1 LKHKRAIIV
10 LAILAVVVLLAVFL
24 LPRLLTRNHDLRS
37 ALASALQVSAERQKD
52 FFINLPP
59 ADARFPGSIL
69 ATSKFLVL
77 DRSDANNPD
86 IHPGGTFQL
95 STDDAV
101 AASALGS
108 LSVPAL
114 QEAAENKQAIT
125 LELKIANGKVLEMD
139 VPQLKHRLLESQ
151 AAGDA
156 ANKGTDPLVITRAY
170 SGQLTFLLHRRSKE
184 SVDLWNRL
192 IRSSSASKD
201 DHLSISADRASAGE
215 LSVEIRD
222 PVIFAFEVSTASFIT
237 SHLGA
242 EPTDVQFRPIRPA
255 DLPAEPHASKSAAV
269 PWILAT
275 IASGHYP
282 ALQTLRQ
289 DWNAASASLMQKTL
303 GEYAPTKVHT
313 LAATE
318 EKPLSESAI
327 KTFMADL
334 GKDTHDNGRPL
345 VIGYYIGHVVTWP
358 SGDIALILGD
368 ATSIPRFSTT
378 PSKAAIDEGLGK
390 NIGDL
395 ARLADA
401 LTANVEKLP
410 EGFLP
415 LRELYSGFEQLGVPF
430 ALIIDGCLR
439 MDEFERSREALHIVS
454 DPSGTSFFYIGPD
467 DQQTSALSQ
476 LGTLLTHVADN
487 QPFLHR
493 QSRYTRRQ
501 AWHLCIRRDKS
512 GSFVGRSRADGC
524 PDHEFLPRFAV

>member
-1 LKHKRAIIV
+1 MKHKRAIIV

-192 IRSSSASKD
+192 IRSSSASKTT
-201 DHLSISADRASAGE
+201 ISVSAQTGQVRANY
-215 LSVEIRD
+215 L
-222 PVIFAFEVSTASFIT
+222 
-237 SHLGA
+237 L
-242 EPTDVQFRPIRPA
+242 
-255 DLPAEPHASKSAAV
+255 KSA
-269 PWILAT
+269 I
-275 IASGHYP
+275 
-282 ALQTLRQ
+282 R
-289 DWNAASASLMQKTL
+289 
-303 GEYAPTKVHT
+303 
-313 LAATE
+313 
-318 EKPLSESAI
+318 LSS
-327 KTFMADL
+327 
-334 GKDTHDNGRPL
+334 
-345 VIGYYIGHVVTWP
+345 
-358 SGDIALILGD
+358 
-368 ATSIPRFSTT
+368 
-378 PSKAAIDEGLGK
+378 PSK
-390 NIGDL
+390 L
-395 ARLADA
+395 A
-401 LTANVEKLP
+401 LP
-410 EGFLP
+410 VS
-415 LRELYSGFEQLGVPF
+415 LRVISV
-430 ALIIDGCLR
+430 
-439 MDEFERSREALHIVS
+439 RS
-454 DPSGTSFFYIGPD
+454 PPTFN
-467 DQQTSALSQ
+467 SALSGLPTCRRSHTRQ
-476 LGTLLTHVADN
+476 RVLPYPGYLRRLLPAIIRRCKRCARTGTLPAH
-487 QPFLHR
+487 P
-493 QSRYTRRQ
+493 
-501 AWHLCIRRDKS
+501 
-512 GSFVGRSRADGC
+512 
-524 PDHEFLPRFAV
+524 